1 MSSTKSSSPKHRAP
15 RRLGTRRNAAV
26 AIVAG
31 LVLTGTSSAVVNAAV
46 PTFDVGNLVL
56 FPNRDFIT
64 VEGYQSH
71 IGETATIT
79 VTRGSTGDRFRQSHR
94 RGG

>member
-1 MSSTKSSSPKHRAP
+1 M
-15 RRLGTRRNAAV
+15 
-26 AIVAG
+26 
-31 LVLTGTSSAVVNAAV
+31 LTGTGSAVVNAAV

-79 VTRGSTGDRFRQSHR
+79 GHPGQHRDRFRQSRR